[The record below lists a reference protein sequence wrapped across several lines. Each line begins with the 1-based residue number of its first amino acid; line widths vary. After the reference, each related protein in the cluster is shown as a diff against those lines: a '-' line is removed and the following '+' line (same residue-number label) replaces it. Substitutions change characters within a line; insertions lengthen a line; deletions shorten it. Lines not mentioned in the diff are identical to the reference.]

1 MVFTC
6 SYASISQV
14 WGHCDPPAFI
24 DTHALK
30 TTVHPCDESAQADL
44 ADKGFASVVTVGSEG
59 DVNKSASSEGSSKG
73 RKVKTECNL
82 GKRRLNIDLHA

>member
-14 WGHCDPPAFI
+14 WGDCDPPAFI

-30 TTVHPCDESAQADL
+30 TTVHPCNEFTQADL
-44 ADKGFASVVTVGSEG
+44 ADEGSASVVAADSEAE
-59 DVNKSASSEGSSKG
+59 VNKSGSL
-73 RKVKTECNL
+73 VKTGFKL
-82 GKRRLNIDLHA
+82 KLNIVLQAGDIT